1 MKLSKTDVTQK
12 SEMVDAIRTAEKKV
26 KDAINIFNE
35 EKQQALDEL
44 NGEIAAF
51 NKVLDEVRDF
61 ATSIETTMQSIFDD
75 KSETW
80 QQSDKGQEFEAF
92 LGEWSNFSLEDLPEE
107 EVNDIEIDL
116 SHADDL
122 ENLPDDSE

>member
-1 MKLSKTDVTQK
+1 MKLSKTDAKQK
-12 SEMVDAIRTAEKKV
+12 TEMVGAIRTAENKV
-26 KDAINIFNE
+26 VDAVNIFNE
-35 EKQQALDEL
+35 KKQRALDEL

-51 NKVLDEVRDF
+51 NKVLDEARDF
-61 ATSIETTMQSIFDD
+61 ATGVETTMQSIFDD

-92 LGEWSNFSLEDLPEE
+92 LGDWSNFSLEDLPEE